1 MWKEGEPIRLHLG
14 CGGQRLNGYIN
25 IDYPPSEHNLIRVKA
40 DIYADIKS
48 LYFPPE
54 SVDEIRLHHV
64 FEHFNR
70 GNALAL
76 LVRWHEWL
84 KVDGKLHIETPD
96 VLGSAKMLASNVSY
110 KIKQGI
116 LRHMFGSHEADW
128 AYHYDGWYEDK
139 FRRILSS
146 LGFEVTCHTSQW
158 QREPYLANVEV
169 FAIKRRNM
177 SREQLLTV
185 CDQLLLDS
193 KVDDI
198 PAERKM
204 HEIWMKD
211 VRAFLDNTRSAQTVS
226 VQNI

>member
-1 MWKEGEPIRLHLG
+1 MG
-14 CGGQRLNGYIN
+14 
-25 IDYPPSEHNLIRVKA
+25 
-40 DIYADIKS
+40 
-48 LYFPPE
+48 
-54 SVDEIRLHHV
+54 
-64 FEHFNR
+64 
-70 GNALAL
+70 
-76 LVRWHEWL
+76 
-84 KVDGKLHIETPD
+84 
-96 VLGSAKMLASNVSY
+96 

-116 LRHMFGSHEADW
+116 LRHIFGSYEADW

-139 FRRILSS
+139 FHRILSS

-169 FAIKRRNM
+169 FAIKRRNI